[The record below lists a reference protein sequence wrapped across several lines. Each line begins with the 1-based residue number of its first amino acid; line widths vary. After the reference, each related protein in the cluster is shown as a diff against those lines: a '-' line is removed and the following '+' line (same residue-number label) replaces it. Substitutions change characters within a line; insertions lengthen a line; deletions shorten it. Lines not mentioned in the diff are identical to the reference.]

1 MSESPEG
8 HPAPPKDPGKPLF
21 IFVNRRRFDE
31 GDGVLH
37 QMTGAQIAALISVPA
52 ENAVVRREIDG
63 HEGPEI
69 PVTESIAVHAGD
81 RFFVTR
87 KIVEGGHA

>member
-1 MSESPEG
+1 MTESRAE
-8 HPAPPKDPGKPLF
+8 HEAAPNDKGKPLF
-21 IFVNRRRFDE
+21 IFVNRRRLDE
-31 GDGVLH
+31 GDGVLA
-37 QMTGAQIAALISVPA
+37 MMAGAQIAALVSVPA
-52 ENAVVRREIDG
+52 ENAVVRREVAG

-69 PVTESIAVHAGD
+69 SMTDPIEIHSGD